1 VKDPYEESRLAMVLR
16 DIQGRGISDTR
27 VIEAMKKI
35 PRHLF
40 INSHLNHLAYSDK
53 ALPID
58 EDQTISQPYIVAL
71 MTQALRLRGRE
82 KVLEIGTGSGYQAA
96 ILAELTEKVFSIE
109 RIQKL
114 AQSARKI
121 IEGLGYHNVIV
132 VTGDGTIGLTEFAPF
147 DRIIITASAPEIP
160 LKLVK
165 QLKDGGI
172 MVVPVGNRNVQ
183 KLKVVER
190 VGEEM
195 VITDSIDC
203 VFVPLIGREGW
214 KN

>member
-16 DIQGRGISDTR
+16 DLQGRGISDTR